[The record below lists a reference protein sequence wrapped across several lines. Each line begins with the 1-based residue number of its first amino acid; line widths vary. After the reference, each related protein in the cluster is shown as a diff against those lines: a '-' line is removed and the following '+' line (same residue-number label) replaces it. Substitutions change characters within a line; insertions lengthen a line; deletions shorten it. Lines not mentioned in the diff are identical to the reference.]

1 MSQILVHGVP
11 DTDHVW
17 HRVRPLL
24 QRDDVVTLRL
34 PGFGAPLPSGFDPT
48 KDGYAAWV
56 VERVAAVGHPVD
68 LVGHDWGALL
78 VLRAASLRP
87 DLVRSWVV
95 GGAPL
100 DPAYV
105 WHQAAQL
112 WQTPGA
118 GERAMDRTNADALAK
133 ALTGAGVPADD
144 AREAGAYLDETM
156 KRCIL
161 RLYRSAVNVGAEWRP
176 DLARITAPGLVLW
189 GQNDPY
195 AEPTWGERLAR
206 LTGARVVVLPGC
218 SHWWPLERPGE
229 VAAEI
234 RQHVARLPAM

>member
-48 KDGYAAWV
+48 KDGYAVWV

-105 WHQAAQL
+105 WHQAVQV

-118 GERAMDRTNADALAK
+118 GERAMERTNADVLAK
-133 ALTGAGVPADD
+133 ALAAAGVPADD
-144 AREAGAYLDETM
+144 AAHASSSSPAPRTGGHSSGPSRSPPRSGGTSPAYLP
-156 KRCIL
+156 CNCAA
-161 RLYRSAVNVGAEWRP
+161 SASA
-176 DLARITAPGLVLW
+176 A
-189 GQNDPY
+189 
-195 AEPTWGERLAR
+195 
-206 LTGARVVVLPGC
+206 
-218 SHWWPLERPGE
+218 SWPHA
-229 VAAEI
+229 VALGTSV
-234 RQHVARLPAM
+234 RRLP